1 MAEHFCNR
9 CGHRNPNISNFC
21 SSCGAALV
29 PDGGDLTMKIS
40 ADEADSSDVTVKIS
54 GFDAQHAALVIRRGA
69 EGHGAGETF
78 RLEGQVTTAGRAD
91 DSDILLDDVTVSRRH
106 AVFVRSAEGY
116 IVKDAGSLNGTYV
129 NRQLVTERTLE
140 NGDEV
145 QIGKFRMVFV
155 VND

>member
-9 CGHRNPNISNFC
+9 CGHRNASTANFC
-21 SSCGAALV
+21 SSCGAAML

-40 ADEADSSDVTVKIS
+40 ADETDATDVTVKIS
-54 GFDAQHAALVIRRGA
+54 GLDAQHGALVIRRGA

-78 RLEGQVTTAGRAD
+78 RLDGQVTTAGRAD

-106 AVFVRSAEGY
+106 AVFVRSAEGF

-155 VND
+155 VPD